1 MSNGA
6 IKAIKILQ
14 NKAGSFITQSVTGD
28 KVADAVSK
36 VTAIPQANEYNIYW
50 VELVD
55 DEHIQLG
62 INGVAT
68 MTVSKNDLGSWPFEI
83 LKQRDRE
90 WRLIGFVSM
99 LMMLIR
105 LKAMRRI
112 IEIQYSINKLKRSMV

>member
-1 MSNGA
+1 M
-6 IKAIKILQ
+6 
-14 NKAGSFITQSVTGD
+14 TGD

-68 MTVSKNDLGSWPFEI
+68 MTVSKNDLGSWPFE
-83 LKQRDRE
+83 
-90 WRLIGFVSM
+90 
-99 LMMLIR
+99 
-105 LKAMRRI
+105 KAAMP
-112 IEIQYSINKLKRSMV
+112 SNKLWM